1 MKGGCSHKTN
11 STNPLFLPLPI
22 PFSKVRDDYRMDVD
36 EDRGGIGGGA
46 LRMMQRQGFDLRD
59 YIGTP
64 QERGEEVVRE
74 VSMTQ

>member
-1 MKGGCSHKTN
+1 
-11 STNPLFLPLPI
+11 
-22 PFSKVRDDYRMDVD
+22 MDVD

-46 LRMMQRQGFDLRD
+46 VRVMQRQGFDLRD

>member
-1 MKGGCSHKTN
+1 MKGGWSHKTN
-11 STNPLFLPLPI
+11 SSLLLPSPH
-22 PFSKVRDDYRMDVD
+22 PSSKVRDDYRMDVD

-46 LRMMQRQGFDLRD
+46 LRVMQRQGFDLRD
-59 YIGTP
+59 LIGTP